1 MNASEYF
8 EGYLKAFSF
17 HSDENALRYMCTK
30 SETSSIQDD
39 EEEITTDSK
48 NYEIDR
54 KEHNEEHTTATE
66 YKQMT
71 TTEKSNKE
79 DKKDYTYRYIM
90 KEPGTDGLID
100 IEDMEKNVI
109 IKDAIKLT
117 NELAILPNGD
127 IVATKPEIENQR
139 VIIAENIKE
148 IGDRT
153 VFETKSGQIIKG
165 AAVDDQGII
174 TLPNNTLTIEISN
187 KKDRYIIQDNPENKK
202 KHIFDRRIGM
212 ELTNA
217 TLHHNGMIRL
227 ATGQLVAPSSR
238 EGSKYMVVTD
248 EDDQTLLVYDR
259 FTGEQIKGAQ
269 VDANG
274 LIRFEDGRMAVEP
287 SSKLDRYAILTDPNN
302 GEKLVFDR
310 RTGDHIKDAVYS
322 EDGLIRF
329 TDGRR
334 VAPGS
339 TDNSSQ
345 YLIYFD
351 PATKENLVFDRHTG
365 EQIEG
370 ATVDS
375 RGLILLPDGK
385 LHLDQNQVKH
395 RYIVLQ
401 DVAENATFVVDTK
414 SGQKIDGATVLIN
427 GLVKLPDGSLVAPGS
442 NISTNYMV
450 IEPADGE
457 ENSMVFDRRTGEQIT
472 DAYVDKDG
480 VINLPDGSLAISAS
494 ETTDRYLVAQDK
506 LTGDPVIFDRRTGME
521 LTNATLHH
529 NGMIRLATGQLVAPS
544 SREGSKYMVVT
555 DEDDQTLLV
564 YDRFTGEQ
572 IKGAQVDANGLI
584 RFEDGRMA
592 VEPSSKLDRYA
603 ILTDP
608 NNGEKLVFDR
618 RTGDHIKDAVY
629 SEDGLIRFTDG
640 RRVAPG
646 STDNSSQY
654 LIYFD
659 PATKEN
665 LVFDRH
671 TGEQIEGATVDS
683 RGLILLPDGKLHL
696 DQNQVK
702 HRYIVLQDVAENA
715 TFVVDT
721 KSGQKIDGATVL
733 INGLVKLP
741 DGSLVAPGS
750 NISTNYMVIE
760 PADGEENSMVFDRR
774 TGEQITDAYVD
785 KDGVI
790 NLPDG
795 SLAISASET
804 TDRYLV
810 AQDKLTGDP
819 VIFDRRTGMEL
830 TNATLHHN
838 GMIRLATGQL
848 VAPSSREGSK
858 YMVVTDEDDQT
869 LLVYDRFTGEQIK
882 GAQVDANGLI
892 RFEDGRMAVE
902 PRTGD
907 HIKDAVYSED
917 GLIRFTDGRRVAPG
931 STDNSS
937 QYLIYF
943 DPATKENLVFD
954 RHTGEQIEGA
964 TVDSRGL
971 ILLPDGK
978 LHLDQNQV
986 KHRYI
991 VLQDVAENATFVVDT
1006 KSGQKIDGATVL
1018 INGLVKLPDGSLVA
1032 PGSNISTNYMVIEPA
1047 DGEENSMVFD
1057 RRTGE
1062 QITDAYVDKD
1072 GVINLP
1078 DGSLAI
1084 SASETTDR
1092 YLVAQDKLTGD
1103 PVIFDRRTGMEL
1115 TNATLH
1121 HNGMIR
1127 LATGQLV
1134 APSSREGSK
1143 YMVVTDEDDQTL
1155 LVYDR
1160 FTGEQIKGAQV
1171 DANGLIRFEDGRM
1184 AVEPSSKLDRYAIL
1198 TDPNNGEKLVFDR
1211 RTGDHI
1217 KDAVYS
1223 EDGLIR
1229 FTDGRRVAP
1238 GSTDNSSQY
1247 LIYFDP
1253 ATKENLVFDRHTGEQ
1268 IEGATV
1274 DSRGL
1279 ILLPD
1284 GKLHL
1289 DQNQVKHRYIVLQD
1303 VAENATF
1310 VVDTKSGQKID
1321 GATVLING
1329 LVKLPD
1335 GSLVAPGSNI
1345 STNYMV
1351 IEPADGEENSM
1362 VFDRRTGEQ
1371 ITDAYVDK
1379 DGVINL
1385 PDGSLAISASE
1396 TTDRYLVAQDK
1407 LTGDPVIFDRRTGM
1421 ELTNATL
1428 HHNGMI
1434 RLATGQLVA
1443 PSSREGSKYMVVTDE
1458 DDQTLLVYDRFTGEQ
1473 IKGAQV
1479 DANGLIRFEDGRMA
1493 VEPSSKLD
1501 RYAIL
1506 TDPNNGEK
1514 LVFDRRTG
1522 DHIKDAV
1529 YSEDGLIRFT
1539 DGRRVAPGSTD
1550 NSSQYLIYFDP
1561 ATKEN
1566 LVFDRHTGEQIEGA
1580 TVDSRGLILLPD
1592 GKLHLDQNQ
1601 VKHRYI
1607 VLQDVAENATFVVDT
1622 KSGQKIDGATVLI
1635 NGLVKLP
1642 DGSLVAPGSNISTN
1656 YMVIEPADGEE
1667 NSMVFD
1673 RRTGEQITDAYVD
1686 KDGVINLP
1694 DGSLAISA
1702 SETTDRYLVAQD
1714 KLTGDPVIFDRRT
1727 GMELTNATLHH
1738 NGMIRLAT
1746 GQLVAPSSR
1755 EGSKYMVVTDE
1766 DDQTLLVYDRFT
1778 GEQIKGAQVD
1788 ANGLIRFE
1796 DGRMAVEPSSKLDRY
1811 AILTDPN
1818 NGEKLVFDR
1827 RTGDHIKDAV
1837 YSEDGLIRFTDGR
1850 RVAPGSTDN
1859 SSQYLIYFDPAT
1871 KENLVFDRHTGEQI
1885 EGATVDD
1892 MNMIHLPDGDLFLQP
1907 HILYPRYISLSHD
1920 IENIS
1925 LVLDSSTGEF
1935 LSGTY
1940 LGGSFFRLNRGE
1952 VIAIGNLTGGRFV
1965 VYDNFGVPVVYDT
1978 LLGNVVP
1985 GAFLRS
1991 DGWIQF
1997 PDGLIFPVLSSV
2009 PNGQRYFVFHNSSS
2023 GHFVVYD
2030 AILGVAVLDSFVDD
2044 NGIIHLANGS
2054 LFTPISYN
2062 HTSLSMDDLSEPA
2075 YASTLRERNNAS
2087 LNQMV
2092 SLNSTTEMKP
2102 EEMDLISPNKIDKI
2116 TNASSCEC
2124 IEDLFRR
2131 GLLRLKGEK
2140 GDRGDPGPAG
2150 PEGPPGTCPA
2160 TCGSNPSTVI
2170 QGPKGDPGSPGVCTI
2185 DQCKEAAIPG
2195 PQGPPGEK
2203 GEKGDPGV
2211 VNLTS
2216 DQSVSIIKQAIED
2229 FILQPE
2235 IQKQFRGPKGDP
2247 GECSCLS
2254 DAAETS
2260 TPKKYSPNKYDE
2272 SNGFK
2277 NNLNPNNNNNG
2288 EISGYGAM
2296 VLDTEMDL
2304 SKVSHTFPVGTMAY
2318 IKEADTFYLKTIEQT
2333 NTWRI
2338 ISLLSKAD
2346 AVNLP
2351 IPKPTPA
2358 PVFEPQYYPVHKG
2371 KKLYLI
2377 AQNEPLR
2384 GDLKHGDRI
2393 TGAHAGSI
2401 FACQRAANLKGLGR
2415 AFYPLLSTD
2424 MFNMDYVVPPTYRY
2438 GVPLVNLY
2446 GEVLFDDFMS
2456 LVEGRSRPQAKI
2468 LNFDG
2473 ADIADDI
2480 VAPCIW
2486 IGQKPIYLNGDYEYA
2501 AQSKCR
2507 NWQSTYPGENG
2518 LAVSLPI
2525 VDNAPG
2531 LFSKQNFKLISCS
2544 KLCRM
2549 LCIQITPSEI

>member
-1 MNASEYF
+1 MECLSTKFFNLFVNDIKWMTGVNWDITYLLNRRYDIARADEDFPIKIQPPPGDLLYSVPALRLFPQSKLPDETFFIHLIFKPNKTAIQHGLYLFSIRDPDNVLRLSLKIIEIEFYTSCEETQRIAYHFYPIQGLLGEPLFRKGATFYALNSGLMNASEYF

-30 SETSSIQDD
+30 SENYEGSGDADRFKYDPDFGNVLITSSIQDD

-139 VIIAENIKE
+139 VIIAENITE

-187 KKDRYIIQDNPENKK
+187 KKDRYIIKDNPENKK
-202 KHIFDRRIGM
+202 KHIFDRRI
-212 ELTNA
+212 
-217 TLHHNGMIRL
+217 
-227 ATGQLVAPSSR
+227 
-238 EGSKYMVVTD
+238 
-248 EDDQTLLVYDR
+248 
-259 FTGEQIKGAQ
+259 
-269 VDANG
+269 
-274 LIRFEDGRMAVEP
+274 
-287 SSKLDRYAILTDPNN
+287 
-302 GEKLVFDR
+302 
-310 RTGDHIKDAVYS
+310 
-322 EDGLIRF
+322 
-329 TDGRR
+329 
-334 VAPGS
+334 
-339 TDNSSQ
+339 
-345 YLIYFD
+345 
-351 PATKENLVFDRHTG
+351 
-365 EQIEG
+365 
-370 ATVDS
+370 
-375 RGLILLPDGK
+375 
-385 LHLDQNQVKH
+385 
-395 RYIVLQ
+395 
-401 DVAENATFVVDTK
+401 
-414 SGQKIDGATVLIN
+414 
-427 GLVKLPDGSLVAPGS
+427 
-442 NISTNYMV
+442 
-450 IEPADGE
+450 
-457 ENSMVFDRRTGEQIT
+457 
-472 DAYVDKDG
+472 
-480 VINLPDGSLAISAS
+480 
-494 ETTDRYLVAQDK
+494 
-506 LTGDPVIFDRRTGME
+506 
-521 LTNATLHH
+521 
-529 NGMIRLATGQLVAPS
+529 
-544 SREGSKYMVVT
+544 
-555 DEDDQTLLV
+555 
-564 YDRFTGEQ
+564 
-572 IKGAQVDANGLI
+572 
-584 RFEDGRMA
+584 
-592 VEPSSKLDRYA
+592 
-603 ILTDP
+603 
-608 NNGEKLVFDR
+608 
-618 RTGDHIKDAVY
+618 
-629 SEDGLIRFTDG
+629 
-640 RRVAPG
+640 
-646 STDNSSQY
+646 
-654 LIYFD
+654 
-659 PATKEN
+659 
-665 LVFDRH
+665 
-671 TGEQIEGATVDS
+671 
-683 RGLILLPDGKLHL
+683 
-696 DQNQVK
+696 
-702 HRYIVLQDVAENA
+702 
-715 TFVVDT
+715 
-721 KSGQKIDGATVL
+721 
-733 INGLVKLP
+733 
-741 DGSLVAPGS
+741 
-750 NISTNYMVIE
+750 
-760 PADGEENSMVFDRR
+760 
-774 TGEQITDAYVD
+774 
-785 KDGVI
+785 
-790 NLPDG
+790 
-795 SLAISASET
+795 
-804 TDRYLV
+804 
-810 AQDKLTGDP
+810 
-819 VIFDRRTGMEL
+819 
-830 TNATLHHN
+830 
-838 GMIRLATGQL
+838 
-848 VAPSSREGSK
+848 
-858 YMVVTDEDDQT
+858 
-869 LLVYDRFTGEQIK
+869 
-882 GAQVDANGLI
+882 
-892 RFEDGRMAVE
+892 
-902 PRTGD
+902 
-907 HIKDAVYSED
+907 
-917 GLIRFTDGRRVAPG
+917 
-931 STDNSS
+931 
-937 QYLIYF
+937 
-943 DPATKENLVFD
+943 
-954 RHTGEQIEGA
+954 
-964 TVDSRGL
+964 
-971 ILLPDGK
+971 
-978 LHLDQNQV
+978 
-986 KHRYI
+986 
-991 VLQDVAENATFVVDT
+991 
-1006 KSGQKIDGATVL
+1006 
-1018 INGLVKLPDGSLVA
+1018 
-1032 PGSNISTNYMVIEPA
+1032 
-1047 DGEENSMVFD
+1047 
-1057 RRTGE
+1057 
-1062 QITDAYVDKD
+1062 
-1072 GVINLP
+1072 
-1078 DGSLAI
+1078 
-1084 SASETTDR
+1084 
-1092 YLVAQDKLTGD
+1092 
-1103 PVIFDRRTGMEL
+1103 GMEL

-1871 KENLVFDRHTGEQI
+1871 KENLVFDRHTGDHI

-1892 MNMIHLPDGDLFLQP
+1892 INMIHLPDGDLFLQP

-1940 LGGSFFRLNRGE
+1940 LGGSFFRLNRGD

-2023 GHFVVYD
+2023 GQFVVYD

-2140 GDRGDPGPAG
+2140 GDRGDPGPA
-2150 PEGPPGTCPA
+2150 
-2160 TCGSNPSTVI
+2160 
-2170 QGPKGDPGSPGVCTI
+2170 
-2185 DQCKEAAIPG
+2185 
-2195 PQGPPGEK
+2195 
-2203 GEKGDPGV
+2203 
-2211 VNLTS
+2211 
-2216 DQSVSIIKQAIED
+2216 
-2229 FILQPE
+2229 
-2235 IQKQFRGPKGDP
+2235 
-2247 GECSCLS
+2247 
-2254 DAAETS
+2254 
-2260 TPKKYSPNKYDE
+2260 
-2272 SNGFK
+2272 
-2277 NNLNPNNNNNG
+2277 
-2288 EISGYGAM
+2288 
-2296 VLDTEMDL
+2296 
-2304 SKVSHTFPVGTMAY
+2304 
-2318 IKEADTFYLKTIEQT
+2318 
-2333 NTWRI
+2333 
-2338 ISLLSKAD
+2338 
-2346 AVNLP
+2346 
-2351 IPKPTPA
+2351 
-2358 PVFEPQYYPVHKG
+2358 
-2371 KKLYLI
+2371 
-2377 AQNEPLR
+2377 
-2384 GDLKHGDRI
+2384 
-2393 TGAHAGSI
+2393 
-2401 FACQRAANLKGLGR
+2401 
-2415 AFYPLLSTD
+2415 
-2424 MFNMDYVVPPTYRY
+2424 
-2438 GVPLVNLY
+2438 
-2446 GEVLFDDFMS
+2446 
-2456 LVEGRSRPQAKI
+2456 
-2468 LNFDG
+2468 
-2473 ADIADDI
+2473 
-2480 VAPCIW
+2480 
-2486 IGQKPIYLNGDYEYA
+2486 
-2501 AQSKCR
+2501 
-2507 NWQSTYPGENG
+2507 
-2518 LAVSLPI
+2518 
-2525 VDNAPG
+2525 
-2531 LFSKQNFKLISCS
+2531 
-2544 KLCRM
+2544 
-2549 LCIQITPSEI
+2549 